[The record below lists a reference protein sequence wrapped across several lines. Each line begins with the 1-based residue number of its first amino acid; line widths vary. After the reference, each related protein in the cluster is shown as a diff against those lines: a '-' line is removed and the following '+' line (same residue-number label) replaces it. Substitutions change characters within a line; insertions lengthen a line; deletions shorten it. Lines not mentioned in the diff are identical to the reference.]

1 MGSNPIR
8 VAINPSE
15 DIPQTALPALEV
27 RRIMGRTTTATGA
40 GMPNFDDYKKAL
52 SYDALSEAARLTGR
66 PEWTTEAIDRAGE
79 LGAEHRI
86 KIAALL
92 EEMADT
98 TYSMRFDDYL
108 RIARSAGFD
117 RLLEEQLGAEH
128 VVVLGRSSDTILL
141 VVDSYRGNLNSA
153 SVQFRWAGEVFPEE
167 GLVETNKVSY
177 GKGSAWICS
186 FDAREGLLARLVA
199 MEQGD
204 GAFLTHWWNLPP
216 GIAPAGEPRLWLEQ
230 DETVARKQ
238 GIHPTDMPRHL
249 DSLSRS
255 RASRLP
261 PEWKARLDVD
271 RIRSQAE
278 AIGSA

>member
-1 MGSNPIR
+1 MTDFKNYQ
-8 VAINPSE
+8 A
-15 DIPQTALPALEV
+15 ALA
-27 RRIMGRTTTATGA
+27 
-40 GMPNFDDYKKAL
+40 FDP
-52 SYDALSEAARLTGR
+52 LSEAVRLTGR
-66 PEWTTEAIDRAGE
+66 PEWTPEAIDLAGE
-79 LGAEHRI
+79 LGAEHRV

-153 SVQFRWAGEVFPEE
+153 TVQFRWAGEAFPAE
-167 GLVETNKVSY
+167 GLVDADKVSY

-186 FDAREGLLARLVA
+186 FDAREGLLARLAAV
-199 MEQGD
+199 EQGD
-204 GAFLTHWWNLPP
+204 GAFLTHWWNRPP
-216 GIAPAGEPRLWLEQ
+216 GNVPGGEARLWREQ
-230 DETVARKQ
+230 DEAAARKQ
-238 GIHPTDMPRHL
+238 GIQRTELPRHL
-249 DSLSRS
+249 EILSRS

-261 PEWKARLDVD
+261 PEWKRCLDVD
-271 RIRSQAE
+271 RVRSEAE